1 MLRVGGGVV
10 GQLRDNLLGE
20 RGRVEIQRLQRWV
33 TALRI
38 LVMPAKWC
46 HRKNVDPDPGW
57 RFLCALFRFDV
68 CSFAAPQKAKAFCQ
82 NCLQALCYAVQQAL
96 FGMKEVFLT
105 VCLASLRLSTSS
117 YGGGRH
123 G

>member
-1 MLRVGGGVV
+1 VKQESRLEGELRPN
-10 GQLRDNLLGE
+10 DTE
-20 RGRVEIQRLQRWV
+20 RWV
-33 TALRI
+33 TTLRI

-46 HRKNVDPDPGW
+46 HRKSVDPNPGW

-82 NCLQALCYAVQQAL
+82 NCLQELCYAVQQAL
-96 FGMKEVFLT
+96 FAMKEVFLT